1 MFDRILFP
9 TDGGDGAD
17 AAFDHVLD
25 LAADHGATVHLLNVA
40 DTTHDSVTRIG
51 GEIVDVLEREGEEI
65 VEAAADRAAE
75 RGVETVT
82 EVLQGGVP
90 DTITA
95 YAEEYEMDLV
105 AMPTRGR
112 TGFDRLLLGSTTERV
127 VRESTVPVLSVRP
140 DGETMRY
147 PYRNILVPTDGSE
160 RAGDALD
167 RALTLAEH
175 AGATVHVLSVVD
187 VGSVGIEGY
196 SGVDALVEGAEETVA
211 DAAATAE
218 AAGVESV
225 EAVEV
230 GSSAARGIRAYA
242 DENDVDL
249 VVMGTQGRTGVE
261 RYLLGSVAERTV
273 RTSSIP
279 VLTVPDPSGG
289 E

>member
-127 VRESTVPVLSVRP
+127 VRESTVPVLSLRP
-140 DGETMRY
+140 DGGTARY
-147 PYRNILVPTDGSE
+147 PYRTILVPTDGSE
-160 RAGDALD
+160 RAADALD
-167 RALTLAEH
+167 RAVALADIT
-175 AGATVHVLSVVD
+175 GATVHVLTVVG

-196 SGVDALVEGAEETVA
+196 SDVDALVTDAEEAVA
-211 DAAATAE
+211 EAAATAE

-230 GSSAARGIRAYA
+230 GSSAARGIRAYV
-242 DENDVDL
+242 DEHDVDL
-249 VVMGTQGRTGVE
+249 VTMGTQGRTGVE

-273 RTSSIP
+273 RTSPVP

-289 E
+289 D